1 MPKRSGKFYYKNE
14 REVMESLGLKQVPG
28 SGNGWVSKEDGE
40 NDYILCQLK
49 STDAQSIRVQQV
61 DIRKLEEH
69 AALSQRFPL
78 FAIQF
83 LNTGEVWLMAK
94 PEDFADVANYIITG
108 KCDKPK
114 EPIVNTT
121 EKKTKKKII
130 KVKSSSTARE
140 AFYKELEIKRD
151 KTKKAT

>member
-40 NDYILCQLK
+40 NDFILCQLK

-114 EPIVNTT
+114 EPIVNVS
-121 EKKTKKKII
+121 EKKTKKKVT
-130 KVKSSSTARE
+130 KVRSSSDARE
-140 AFYKELEIKRD
+140 AYYKELEAKRD